1 MRHHGA
7 DGRVELTGVDAG
19 VYTVEE
25 VAAPKGYTAFEGKR
39 TVAVTAE
46 GLDVKQVAAAKPKV
60 TASAESPLQVDTADA
75 GTGSFVLSVLN
86 TPSNKEASRG
96 FMPSTGDRTLAL
108 VAVLTA
114 IGVAAI
120 VVALVIKRG
129 GGRREK

>member
-1 MRHHGA
+1 M
-7 DGRVELTGVDAG
+7 ELSGVDAG

-25 VAAPKGYTAFEGKR
+25 VAAPKGYAAFEGRR
-39 TVAVTAE
+39 TVTVTSE

-60 TASAESPLQVDTADA
+60 TVSAESPLWVDTADA
-75 GTGSFVLSVLN
+75 GTGSIELSVLN
-86 TPSNKEASRG
+86 TPSKEASRG

-108 VAVLTA
+108 VAALAA
-114 IGVAAI
+114 IGVAVI